1 MARYRAGRTRRQLV
15 QGSLALAGLGLLS
28 ACGSS
33 TIWFAPATAMRQ
45 VGWLQLAEAPQAFFD
60 AFRDELRTLGYVEG
74 HGLVVEAR
82 SADAVD
88 QLPALAEGMVRLRP
102 EVIVSVSTPP
112 TQAAKD
118 ATGDIPIVFTVV
130 SDPVGAGFVRALGQP
145 GGNLT
150 GLTNLSATLGP
161 KRLELLHETVP
172 GLSRVAVLWNATN
185 RSFIEQVR
193 GIEAAASSYGIV
205 VQVLPFSE
213 VGELEG
219 MIDAAVASG
228 AEAFVDVTAPYS
240 RRTAQLLAAHRLP
253 TMFQTSE
260 HVRTGGLLSYGPSLP
275 ASFRRAASY
284 VDKIFRGAKPS
295 DLPVEQPTSFEF
307 VINLNAAHALGLTV
321 PQSVLQQATE
331 IIQ

>member
-1 MARYRAGRTRRQLV
+1 MTGRNRRHFLR
-15 QGSLALAGLGLLS
+15 GSLALAGTSLLS
-28 ACGSS
+28 GCGTS
-33 TIWFAPATAMRQ
+33 TIWLEPATAVRR
-45 VGWLQLAEAPQAFFD
+45 VGWLQLAEAPQLFFD

-74 HGLVVEAR
+74 HGLVVETG

-88 QLPALAEGMVRLRP
+88 GLPALVERMVRLRP

-112 TQAAKD
+112 TRAAKD
-118 ATGDIPIVFTVV
+118 ATGDIPIVFTLV
-130 SDPVGAGFVRALGQP
+130 SDPVGAGFVRTLGQP

-150 GLTNLSATLGP
+150 GLSNLSATLGP
-161 KRLELLHETVP
+161 KRLEVLHGTIP

-185 RSFIEQVR
+185 PSFIEQVR
-193 GIEAAASSYGIV
+193 GIEAAAGSYGIV
-205 VQVLPFSE
+205 VQVLSFSA

-240 RRTAQLLAAHRLP
+240 RRTAQLLEARRLP

-260 HVRTGGLLSYGPSLP
+260 QVRTGGLLSYGPSLP

-295 DLPVEQPTSFEF
+295 ELPVEQPTVFEF
-307 VINLNAAHALGLTV
+307 VINLKAAQALGLTI

-331 IIQ
+331 VIQ